1 MYIFLEI
8 IFARVRLEKI
18 PAKETLV
25 VPSSL
30 SRMEGE
36 MLYLYMFAYSPV
48 ISAQRHP
55 DRSGELWQG
64 LRRSRLP
71 RGVHQGDGVQAVD
84 PRQHAAHTD
93 QRLLI
98 TMGR

>member
-1 MYIFLEI
+1 M
-8 IFARVRLEKI
+8 RLEKI

-55 DRSGELWQG
+55 DRSGELRKG
-64 LRRSRLP
+64 VRLAGLP

-84 PRQHAAHTD
+84 PRQHGADPD